1 MNVRQLHTLFNPKS
15 IAVIGA
21 SDTPGRIGY
30 SLFRNLTINGYSGAV
45 YPVNPNRELVQGVK
59 AYPNMAAL
67 PQKVD
72 LAIIATRALTVPGMV
87 DECISSG
94 TLSAVVISAGFSEA
108 GEEGNR
114 LVTQLRRSVEA
125 NSMALLGPN
134 CLGFIRPK
142 SNLNASFARKMP
154 HKGGI
159 AFISQSGALCSAVL
173 DWSVKEHVGFS
184 YFVSVGEMIDIGF
197 HDLIDYFGN
206 DQDTKAILI
215 YMETLTQARRF
226 MSAARSFA
234 RTKPIIVLKVGRS
247 QEGAQA
253 ALYHTGSITGNNQIF
268 DAVFKRAGILRVS
281 SITELFDCAK
291 NLSMQRRPT
300 GNRLAIITNAG
311 GPGVIATDALMD
323 QKGILADLSPET
335 LRHLDE
341 HMPPFW
347 SRANPV
353 DMLADADPAR
363 YSIALKACLRD
374 PNVDGILAIL
384 TPQAMTDAAGVARA
398 LVEIA
403 ENAYKTVLASFMGE
417 DDVAEGRRILTRGK
431 IPAYEKPEDAVKSF
445 LNMVEYQHNLKL
457 LTETPATI
465 PHAFT
470 PNTADN
476 RKIIGDIASSGRII
490 LTAPEVRQVLTNYG
504 IPVPKGGLVK
514 NLREARDLADEI
526 GYPALMKIVSPDI
539 IYERDV
545 EGLISDIETEDE
557 IDPAYDRI
565 MEAVQTKAPDARI
578 IGMYV
583 EEVIQKRYE
592 LLIGSKKDPIFGPII
607 FFGMGGVA
615 VDIFKDTNIGI
626 PPLNMALAQQLING
640 TKISTLLK
648 GYRGT
653 RAVNV
658 EAIQYLLY
666 KFAYLV
672 MDFPE
677 ISEMDLNPLSV
688 DERGG
693 IVLDA
698 KIILDDKV
706 AGKTIKPFSHMV
718 IRPYPKEYEKTVL
731 IRRGRSVLL
740 RPIRPEDEPMHEE
753 MFRTFSAETRRF
765 RFFGPVKESHEMLS
779 RYTQIDYDREMAI
792 IAELTEGDRKKMA
805 GVVRLIA
812 DPYNET
818 AEYAIVIGDPWH
830 KLGLGTVMTRYIL
843 EIARARGIKKVYAYA
858 LEDNLAMI
866 QLFKKFNFIFRRE
879 EDYWRVE
886 LQLNPVGENF
896 SLYPGTCSPDFQSGR

>member
-1 MNVRQLHTLFNPKS
+1 MNAKQLHTLFNPKS

-21 SDTPGRIGY
+21 SDRPGRVGY
-30 SLFRNLTINGYSGAV
+30 SLFKNLITNGYTGYV

-72 LAIIATRALTVPGMV
+72 LAVIATRAPTVPDVV
-87 DECISSG
+87 DECIASG
-94 TLSAVVISAGFSEA
+94 ALSAVVISAGFSEA

-114 LVTQLRRSVEA
+114 LVDQIRGSVEA
-125 NSMALLGPN
+125 SGMALLGPN
-134 CLGFIRPK
+134 CLGFIRPTL
-142 SNLNASFARKMP
+142 NLNASFSRKMP
-154 HKGGI
+154 HKGGM

-184 YFVSVGEMIDIGF
+184 YFVSVGEMADIGF

-206 DQDTKAILI
+206 DPDTKAILI

-247 QEGAQA
+247 QEGAKA

-268 DAVFKRAGILRVS
+268 DAVFKRAGVLRVA
-281 SITELFDCAK
+281 SIAELFDCAK

-311 GPGVIATDALMD
+311 GPGVIATDALID
-323 QKGILADLSPET
+323 QKGVLADLSSET
-335 LRHLDE
+335 LRSLDE

-353 DMLADADPAR
+353 DMLADAGPLR

-374 PNVDGILAIL
+374 QNVDGILAIL
-384 TPQAMTDAAGVARA
+384 TPQAMTDAAAVARD
-398 LVEIA
+398 LVETA
-403 ENAYKTVLASFMGE
+403 KDGYKTVLASFMGE
-417 DDVAEGRRILTRGK
+417 DDVAEGRRILVQGK
-431 IPAYEKPEDAVKSF
+431 IPAYERPEDAVRSF
-445 LNMVEYQHNLKL
+445 LNMVEYQRNLRL

-470 PNTADN
+470 PNTASN
-476 RKIIGDIASSGRII
+476 RKIISEIASSGRII
-490 LTAPEVRQVLTNYG
+490 LTAPEVNEILTNYD
-504 IPVPKGGLVK
+504 IPVPKGGLAK
-514 NLREARDLADEI
+514 TMREARALAAEI
-526 GYPALMKIVSPDI
+526 GFPVVMKVVSPDI

-545 EGLISDIETEDE
+545 DGVIADIRTEEE

-565 MEAVQTKAPDARI
+565 MEAVRLKAPDARI
-578 IGMYV
+578 FGMYV
-583 EEVIQKRYE
+583 EEMIEKRYE
-592 LLIGSKKDPIFGPII
+592 LLIGSKKDPLFGPVIV
-607 FFGMGGVA
+607 FGMGGVA
-615 VDIFKDTNIGI
+615 VDVFKDTNIGI
-626 PPLNMALAQQLING
+626 PPLNMSLAQQLIDG

-653 RAVNV
+653 AAVDV
-658 EAIQYLLY
+658 AAIQFLLY
-666 KFAYLV
+666 KFAYLL

-677 ISEMDLNPLSV
+677 ISEMDLNPFAV

-698 KIILDDKV
+698 KIILDETA
-706 AGKTIKPFSHMV
+706 AGKTFKPFSHMV
-718 IRPYPKEYEKTVL
+718 ICPYPREYERTVL
-731 IRRGRSVLL
+731 IRRGRPALL

-753 MFRTFSAETRRF
+753 MFSTFSAETRRF
-765 RFFGPVKESHEMLS
+765 RFFGPVKESHEMLA
-779 RYTQIDYDREMAI
+779 RYTQIDYDRELAM
-792 IAELTEGDRKKMA
+792 IAELSEGDRKRMA

-830 KLGLGTVMTRYIL
+830 GQGLGTIMTRYIL
-843 EIARARGIKKVYAYA
+843 EIARLRGIQKVYAYV
-858 LEDNLAMI
+858 LEDNASMLN
-866 QLFKKFNFIFRRE
+866 LFKKFNFSFCKE
-879 EDYWRVE
+879 EDMWRAE
-886 LQLNPVGENF
+886 LRLEPAGTGLRESTTGEPVP
-896 SLYPGTCSPDFQSGR
+896 SR

>member
-30 SLFRNLTINGYSGAV
+30 SLYRNLTTNGYSGMV
-45 YPVNPNRELVQGVK
+45 YPVNPNRDLVQGVK
-59 AYPNMAAL
+59 TYPNMAAL

-72 LAIIATRALTVPGMV
+72 LAVIATRAPIVPDVV
-87 DECISSG
+87 DECIASG
-94 TLSAVVISAGFSEA
+94 ALSAIVISAGFSEA

-114 LVTQLRRSVEA
+114 LVEQIQRSVEA
-125 NSMALLGPN
+125 SGMALLGPN

-142 SNLNASFARKMP
+142 SNLNASFTRKMP
-154 HKGGI
+154 HKGGM

-184 YFVSVGEMIDIGF
+184 YFVSIGDMVDIGF
-197 HDLIDYFGN
+197 HDLIDYFGS

-226 MSAARSFA
+226 VSAARSFA

-268 DAVFKRAGILRVS
+268 DAVFKRAGVLRVG

-291 NLSMQRRPT
+291 NLSMQRRPN

-323 QKGILADLSPET
+323 QKGSLADFSSET
-335 LRHLDE
+335 LRHLDK
-341 HMPPFW
+341 HMPTFW

-384 TPQAMTDAAGVARA
+384 TPQAMTDAAGVART

-403 ENAYKTVLASFMGE
+403 KDAYKTVLASFMGE
-417 DDVAEGRRILTRGK
+417 DDVAEGRRILARGK
-431 IPAYEKPEDAVKSF
+431 IPAYEKPEDAVRSF
-445 LNMVEYQHNLKL
+445 LNMVEYQHNLRML
-457 LTETPATI
+457 SETPATI

-470 PNTADN
+470 PNIADN
-476 RKIIGDIASSGRII
+476 RKLISDIASTGRVI
-490 LTAPEVRQVLTNYG
+490 LTAPEVKQILTNYD
-504 IPVPKGGLVK
+504 IPMPKGGLVK
-514 NLREARDLADEI
+514 NLREARALADEI
-526 GYPALMKIVSPDI
+526 GFPVLMKIVSPDI

-545 EGLISDIETEDE
+545 GGLITDIETDEE

-565 MEAVQTKAPDARI
+565 METVRSRAPDARI
-578 IGMYV
+578 AGMYV
-583 EEVIQKRYE
+583 EEVLQKRYE
-592 LLIGSKKDPIFGPII
+592 LLIGSKKDPIFGPVIV
-607 FFGMGGVA
+607 FGMGGVA
-615 VDIFKDTNIGI
+615 VDVFKDTNIGI
-626 PPLNMALAQQLING
+626 PPLNMSLAQQLIDG

-648 GYRGT
+648 GYRGA

-658 EAIQYLLY
+658 AAIQYLLY

-677 ISEMDLNPLSV
+677 ISELDLNPLAV

-698 KIILDDKV
+698 KIILDEKV
-706 AGKTIKPFSHMV
+706 AGKIVKPFSHMV
-718 IRPYPKEYEKTVL
+718 ICPYPKEYERTVL
-731 IRRGRSVLL
+731 IKRGRSVLL

-753 MFRTFSAETRRF
+753 MFRTFSVDTRRF
-765 RFFGPVKESHEMLS
+765 RFFGPVKESHEMLA

-792 IAELTEGDRKKMA
+792 IAELSEGGRKKMA
-805 GVVRLIA
+805 GVVRLIS

-830 KLGLGTVMTRYIL
+830 KLGLGTKMTSYIL
-843 EIARARGIKKVYAYA
+843 EIARARGIKKVYAYV
-858 LEDNLAMI
+858 LEDNLAMLK
-866 QLFKKFNFIFRRE
+866 LFKKFNFIFRRE

-886 LQLNPVGENF
+886 FQLNTITV
-896 SLYPGTCSPDFQSGR
+896 L

>member
-1 MNVRQLHTLFNPKS
+1 MNARQLHTLFNPKS

-30 SLFRNLTINGYSGAV
+30 SLFRNLTANGYSGTV
-45 YPVNPNRELVQGVK
+45 YPVNPNHELVQGIT

-72 LAIIATRALTVPGMV
+72 LAVIATRAPTVPGLV
-87 DECISSG
+87 DECIASG
-94 TLSAVVISAGFSEA
+94 ALSAVVISAGFSEA

-114 LVTQLRRSVEA
+114 LVERIRGSVEV
-125 NSMALLGPN
+125 SGMALLGPN

-142 SNLNASFARKMP
+142 SNLNASFTRKMP
-154 HKGGI
+154 HKGGM

-173 DWSVKEHVGFS
+173 DWSVKEHIGFS
-184 YFVSVGEMIDIGF
+184 YFVSVGEMVDIGF
-197 HDLIDYFGN
+197 HDLIDYFGS
-206 DQDTKAILI
+206 DPDTKAILI

-268 DAVFKRAGILRVS
+268 DAAFKRAGVLRVG
-281 SITELFDCAK
+281 SITELFDCAR

-300 GNRLAIITNAG
+300 GDRLAIITNAG
-311 GPGVIATDALMD
+311 GPGVIATDALID
-323 QKGILADLSPET
+323 QRGVLADLSSET
-335 LRHLDE
+335 LRHLDA

-363 YSIALKACLRD
+363 YSLALKACLRD
-374 PNVDGILAIL
+374 PNVDGILTIL

-403 ENAYKTVLASFMGE
+403 KDAYKTVLASFMGE
-417 DDVAEGRRILTRGK
+417 DDVAEGRRILARGK
-431 IPAYEKPEDAVKSF
+431 IPAYEKPEDAIRSF
-445 LNMVEYQHNLKL
+445 LNMVEYQRNLRL
-457 LTETPATI
+457 LSETPTTI

-476 RKIIGDIASSGRII
+476 RKIISGVASSGRVI
-490 LTAPEVRQVLTNYG
+490 LTAPEVKQILTNYD

-514 NLREARDLADEI
+514 NLNEARALAEEI
-526 GYPALMKIVSPDI
+526 GFPVLMKIVSPDI

-545 EGLISDIETEDE
+545 GGLITGIETEEE
-557 IDPAYDRI
+557 IDPAHDRI
-565 MEAVQTKAPDARI
+565 MEAVQSQAPDARI
-578 IGMYV
+578 SGVYV
-583 EEVIQKRYE
+583 EEMLQKRYE
-592 LLIGSKKDPIFGPII
+592 LLIGSKKDPIFGPVIV
-607 FFGMGGVA
+607 FGMGGVA
-615 VDIFKDTNIGI
+615 VDVFKDTNIGI
-626 PPLNMALAQQLING
+626 PPLNMSLAQQLIDG

-648 GYRGT
+648 GHRST
-653 RAVNV
+653 KAVNV
-658 EAIQYLLY
+658 AAIQYLLY

-677 ISEMDLNPLSV
+677 ISEMDLNPLAV

-698 KIILDDKV
+698 KIILDEKV
-706 AGKTIKPFSHMV
+706 AGKTVKPFSHMV
-718 IRPYPKEYEKTVL
+718 IRPYPSDYEKTVL

-765 RFFGPVKESHEMLS
+765 RFFGPVKESHEMLA

-792 IAELTEGDRKKMA
+792 IAELDEGGRKKMA

-830 KLGLGTVMTRYIL
+830 KLGLGTIMTRYIL
-843 EIARARGIKKVYAYA
+843 EIARARGIKKVYAYV
-858 LEDNLAMI
+858 LEDNLAMLK
-866 QLFKKFNFIFRRE
+866 LFKKFNFTSRRE

-886 LQLNPVGENF
+886 LQLEPIS
-896 SLYPGTCSPDFQSGR
+896 SL

>member
-1 MNVRQLHTLFNPKS
+1 MNVKQLHTLFNPKS

-21 SDTPGRIGY
+21 SDTSGRIGF
-30 SLFRNLTINGYSGAV
+30 SLFRNLITNGYPGIV
-45 YPVNPNRELVQGVK
+45 YPVNPNRDLVQGVK

-72 LAIIATRALTVPGMV
+72 LAIIATRASTVPDMV
-87 DECISSG
+87 NACIASG
-94 TLSAVVISAGFSEA
+94 TLSAIVISAGFSET

-114 LVTQLRRSVEA
+114 LAEQIKQAVES
-125 NSMALLGPN
+125 NGMALLGPN

-142 SNLNASFARKMP
+142 LNLNASFSRKMP
-154 HKGGI
+154 HKGGM

-184 YFVSVGEMIDIGF
+184 YFVSVGEMVDIGF

-206 DQDTKAILI
+206 DPDTKAILI

-247 QEGAQA
+247 QEGAKA

-268 DAVFKRAGILRVS
+268 DAIFKRAGVLRVS

-323 QKGILADLSPET
+323 QKGVLADLSPET
-335 LRHLDE
+335 IRHLDE

-353 DMLADADPAR
+353 DMLADADPQR

-374 PNVDGILAIL
+374 PNVDGILALL
-384 TPQAMTDAAGVARA
+384 TPQAMTDAAAVARE
-398 LVEIA
+398 LVGIA
-403 ENAYKTVLASFMGE
+403 KDAYKTVLASFMGE
-417 DDVAEGRRILTRGK
+417 DDVAEGRRILVQGK

-445 LNMVEYQHNLKL
+445 LNMVEYQRNLRL
-457 LTETPATI
+457 LAETPATV

-470 PNTADN
+470 PNTAGN
-476 RKIIGDIASSGRII
+476 RKIISEIASSGRVI
-490 LTAPEVRQVLTNYG
+490 LTAPEVKEILTNYD
-504 IPVPKGGLVK
+504 IPVPKGGLAK
-514 NLREARDLADEI
+514 NPREARALAAEI
-526 GYPALMKIVSPDI
+526 GFPVVMKVVSPDI
-539 IYERDV
+539 IYERDFGGV
-545 EGLISDIETEDE
+545 VSDIQSEEE
-557 IDPAYDRI
+557 IDPVYDRT
-565 MEAVQTKAPDARI
+565 MNTVRSKAPNARI
-578 IGMYV
+578 VGMYI
-583 EEVIQKRYE
+583 EEMIEKQYE
-592 LLIGSKKDPIFGPII
+592 LLIGSKKDPIFGPVIA
-607 FFGMGGVA
+607 FGMGGVA
-615 VDIFKDTNIGI
+615 VDVFKDTNIGI
-626 PPLNMALAQQLING
+626 PPLNMALAQQLIDG

-653 RAVNV
+653 AAVDV
-658 EAIQYLLY
+658 AAIQYLLY

-677 ISEMDLNPLSV
+677 ISEMDLNPFAV
-688 DERGG
+688 DNRGG

-698 KIILDDKV
+698 KIILDKNV
-706 AGKTIKPFSHMV
+706 AGKAVKPFSHMV
-718 IRPYPKEYEKTVL
+718 ICPYPSEYERTIL

-753 MFRTFSAETRRF
+753 MFKTFSAETKRF
-765 RFFGPVKESHEMLS
+765 RFFGPIKESHEMLA

-792 IAELTEGDRKKMA
+792 IAELTEGGRKKMA

-818 AEYAIVIGDPWH
+818 AEYAIVIGDPWQG
-830 KLGLGTVMTRYIL
+830 LGLGTIMTRYIL
-843 EIARARGIKKVYAYA
+843 EIARKRGIKKVYAYF
-858 LEDNLAMI
+858 LDDNKKMLD
-866 QLFKKFNFIFRRE
+866 LFLKFKFTIRRE
-879 EDYWRVE
+879 EDMYRAE
-886 LQLNPVGENF
+886 LLLNPEPA
-896 SLYPGTCSPDFQSGR
+896 L